1 MNSRNKYGLE
11 FAGPRRVM
19 RGWWMT
25 VLTALTLL
33 TLSALAGWLWSW
45 VRHAA
50 VVGDVMPSM
59 RRAGFGVPDWVAF
72 GAVGTVVAF
81 MLARVAWDVC
91 VEPGKAGNEET
102 RAERSETDDRRE
114 PEGEQS
120 ESMANEEDREE
131 PGWMRDLMGL
141 FARRGILLTR
151 RNCEQMRALCAPD
164 HPLALVMLDS
174 YLRRELGTRLFV
186 TSLMEIQSVCAKG
199 LATMNGEGVAA

>member
-1 MNSRNKYGLE
+1 MNSNNKYGLE
-11 FAGPRRVM
+11 YAGPRRVR
-19 RGWWMT
+19 RGGWMT

-45 VRHAA
+45 VSLRSAQNEEWRMRNEEFVLRHSDFDISAK
-50 VVGDVMPSM
+50 
-59 RRAGFGVPDWVAF
+59 RAGFPDWVAF
-72 GAVGTVVAF
+72 GAVGMVVAF
-81 MLARVAWDVC
+81 MLARLAWDVC
-91 VEPGKAGNEET
+91 VKPDCGGNVET
-102 RAERSETDDRRE
+102 RAE
-114 PEGEQS
+114 QS
-120 ESMANEEDREE
+120 KSMANEEVEAE
-131 PGWMRDLMGL
+131 PVWMRELMGL

>member
-1 MNSRNKYGLE
+1 MTMNSTNKYGLE
-11 FAGPRRVM
+11 YAGAKRRTWKWKL
-19 RGWWMT
+19 GCFLWE
-25 VLTALTLL
+25 TLL
-33 TLSALAGWLWSW
+33 GAMVMMALWWLFSL
-45 VRHAA
+45 VSRAA
-50 VVGDVMPSM
+50 SLGDVMPPM
-59 RRAGFGVPDWVAF
+59 RRAGFPDWVAF

-102 RAERSETDDRRE
+102 RRT
-114 PEGEQS
+114 
-120 ESMANEEDREE
+120 NEEDREE
-131 PGWMRDLMGL
+131 PGWMRELMGL

-199 LATMNGEGVAA
+199 LEPLNGEGVAA